1 MRKESKFRLWK
12 TLEVVG
18 VVELVG
24 FGEAVGERER
34 ERREKA
40 STIWHSVFSLFFPI
54 LALIILKIKG
64 THVYAVGG
72 ESRKREIQKNIYR
85 TEKTKHE
92 SKQVMYVHCTH
103 VSILIF
109 ESVIIFFFMKIERQ
123 RIYYN

>member
-12 TLEVVG
+12 TLEVVVG
-18 VVELVG
+18 VVLVG
-24 FGEAVGERER
+24 FEEAVGERE

-64 THVYAVGG
+64 THVYAVGR
-72 ESRKREIQKNIYR
+72 ESRKREIQKKFIERKKPN
-85 TEKTKHE
+85 TKANRF
-92 SKQVMYVHCTH
+92 MYVHCTH

-109 ESVIIFFFMKIERQ
+109 ESIIIFFFMKIERQ

>member
-12 TLEVVG
+12 TLEVVVG
-18 VVELVG
+18 VELVG
-24 FGEAVGERER
+24 FGEAVGERE